1 MKRFAIKEYGL
12 AQDVFEEI
20 DASPREVKDG
30 RLRVALK
37 AFSINPYD
45 VSLRLGNMKEVRPL
59 KFPYVLGNDGAGI
72 VTEIASDVTDFVVGD
87 RVVVHAVG
95 GTYGEEIVVPAKK
108 VAKIPEKMDWAQA
121 AGMVTTGLT
130 AYNLLTHLLDVQ
142 PTDVV
147 MIEGAS
153 GGVGSSLVQLLH
165 AKGIKVLASASKKN
179 EEKVREL
186 GVAEFAAYDQEDAGE
201 RFANQADIV
210 IDATKGSKRG
220 TSGIEIMKPGG
231 RYVALTQLP
240 DLDLREKKSGFYE
253 SFVPRKE
260 YQDQEAFSYLL
271 RAYEEGTF
279 TVPISQLLPATLE
292 NVIHAHQL
300 VEGHPPA
307 GKIVLTLA

>member
-20 DASPREVKDG
+20 DASPREVKEG

-59 KFPYVLGNDGAGI
+59 KFPYVLGNDGAGVI
-72 VTEIASDVTDFVVGD
+72 TEVASDVTNFAVGD

-108 VAKIPEKMDWAQA
+108 VAKLPDQMDWAQA

-179 EEKVREL
+179 EEKVRAL
-186 GVAEFAAYDQEDAGE
+186 GVAEFAAYDQEDVGE

-220 TSGIEIMKPGG
+220 VSGIKIMKSGG

-271 RAYEEGTF
+271 REYEKGTF
-279 TVPISQLLPATLE
+279 SVPISQLLPATLE
-292 NVIHAHQL
+292 NVIQAHQL
-300 VEGHPPA
+300 MEGHPPA